1 MNLNEAVQNCVVR
14 NLAYVKVAANETN
27 INNTYI
33 HAIHSNF
40 WLGYISDL
48 YIDIANLYE
57 N

>member
-1 MNLNEAVQNCVVR
+1 MNLNEAVENCVVR

-48 YIDIANLYE
+48 YIDISNLYE